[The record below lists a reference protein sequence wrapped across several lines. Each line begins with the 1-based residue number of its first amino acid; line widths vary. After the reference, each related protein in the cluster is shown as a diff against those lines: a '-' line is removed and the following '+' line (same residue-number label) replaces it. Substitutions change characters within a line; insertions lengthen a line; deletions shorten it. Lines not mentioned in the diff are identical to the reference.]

1 MEQNGIGMA
10 MHKLYT
16 ECDSQI
22 VIIVGSGSGTNHA
35 RNEIAFVPNNMDD
48 AVVMRIISK
57 LKRRML
63 IGNRITIPT
72 MMTPYSGYFY
82 DDVRPAG
89 GFELK
94 QIIQKVIL
102 EAEEE

>member
-1 MEQNGIGMA
+1 MEQNGIGLA
-10 MHKLYT
+10 MHRLYID
-16 ECDSQI
+16 CDSQI
-22 VIIVGSGSGTNHA
+22 VIIIGSGTGTNTA
-35 RNEIAFVPNNMDD
+35 RNEIAFIPSNMDD
-48 AVVMRIISK
+48 AVVMRIINK

-63 IGNRITIPT
+63 IGNRIRIDT

-94 QIIQKVIL
+94 QIIQKAIL